1 MRALPEICYCPI
13 AMPLRVTQ
21 PEVDALASFVE
32 ACRELEKEPFFG
44 KDEKCS
50 FHGDGED
57 RWTFNLGDRF
67 HFRSAL
73 VSFRRIWMPK
83 EPSSWR
89 KVAAILQREGMPEN
103 IIACSRIHSALIEHD
118 SGREDHLLGF
128 KLAGHR
134 VIDLWLNTV
143 FAHGGIEGK
152 NKRAEFEAISDRF
165 GHALFEY
172 TFRILV
178 LSIGRFCCN
187 LSSQGVVPALELIK
201 DDCGLTPS
209 FRIGA
214 PFGVKRKE
222 KTREGHTVIRQGS
235 SAFFSEET
243 FEERFQRI
251 LSRFENLS
259 YILKHVGRDPGE
271 IWRAALKAETF
282 ASLLEAL
289 DGRLDVVEQSP
300 AEGSIISGFSACFW
314 IRPPAPDLRARLTW
328 QTAPHALVNISREAV
343 VVTTALGQQ
352 LLDDEWQDFRRDLVH
367 EE

>member
-1 MRALPEICYCPI
+1 
-13 AMPLRVTQ
+13 MPLLLTQ

-32 ACRELEKEPFFG
+32 ACGELEKEPFFG
-44 KDEKCS
+44 KDEKCT
-50 FHGDGED
+50 FQGDGED
-57 RWTFNLGDRF
+57 RWTFKLGDRF

-83 EPSSWR
+83 EPSSWQR
-89 KVAAILQREGMPEN
+89 VVEILQRDGMPEN
-103 IIACSRIHSALIEHD
+103 IVTCSKLHSALIEQD
-118 SGREDHLLGF
+118 SGREDHLLQF

-152 NKRAEFEAISDRF
+152 NKREEFETVSDRY

-178 LSIGRFCCN
+178 LSIGRFCCS
-187 LSSQGVVPALELIK
+187 LSGQGVVPALELIK
-201 DDCGLTPS
+201 NDCGITPS

-222 KTREGHTVIRQGS
+222 KTREGHTMIRQGS

-243 FEERFQRI
+243 FEERFERI
-251 LSRFENLS
+251 LARFENLS
-259 YILKHVGRDPGE
+259 YILKHVGRDPAE
-271 IWRAALKAETF
+271 IWRATLKAETF
-282 ASLLEAL
+282 AALLEAL
-289 DGRLDVVEQSP
+289 DGRLEIVEQSP
-300 AEGSIISGFSACFW
+300 SEASIISGFSACFW
-314 IRPPAPDLRARLTW
+314 IRPPTPDLRARLNW
-328 QTAPHALVNISREAV
+328 QTAPHARVDISREAV
-343 VVTTALGQQ
+343 VVTTAFGQQ
-352 LLDDEWQDFRRDLVH
+352 LLDDQWRQFGHDLAH